1 MIKTERSKPKL
12 EHTPLDEE
20 LLHQINENIPAKT
33 CAAHP
38 ILLIYIK
45 NITKNV
51 NEGFQEIN
59 DKIDPINDYFENLA
73 IAEKAS
79 EQVEKDEIKTEK
91 KWEIK
96 RNKILPIVMMLLF
109 MITVIIGIFTFLRG
123 H

>member
-1 MIKTERSKPKL
+1 MKTKTERKL
-12 EHTPLDEE
+12 EYSPLDEE

-51 NEGFQEIN
+51 NKGFQDIN
-59 DKIDPINDYFENLA
+59 EKIDPINDYIENLA
-73 IAEKAS
+73 IERKAN
-79 EQVEKDEIKTEK
+79 EQVEKEEVKAEK

-96 RNKILPIVMMLLF
+96 RNTILPIIVILLAF
-109 MITVIIGIFTFLRG
+109 ITCLIGIFTYLRG